1 MILTDFQIKA
11 EIERGTL
18 KISPFDESLINPSSI
33 DVRLGNTFSVVVPKY
48 IAVDPTDHT
57 SFTTTEVAANLYTLK
72 PGHMVLSYLQEYIT
86 LPKDIS
92 AKLLGRSSLGRLGL
106 DNSSCSGWIDP
117 QFSGSIVVELFNHS
131 QHPILLKAGMGIGQ
145 LVFFKHCPAEVG
157 YLDKKTSKYGNQ
169 IGCQGSKGVN

>member
-18 KISPFDESLINPSSI
+18 KIGPFDESLINPSSL
-33 DVRLGNTFSVVVPKY
+33 DVRLGPGFSEVTPTYVN
-48 IAVDPTDHT
+48 IDPTDPLT
-57 SFTTTEVAANLYTLK
+57 FKTVEVSRGSYVLK
-72 PGHMVLSYLQEYIT
+72 PGHMVLSTLAEHIT
-86 LPKDIS
+86 LPADIS

-131 QHPILLKAGMGIGQ
+131 KYPIVLTSGMGIGQ
-145 LVFFKHCPAEVG
+145 LIFFKHVPAALG
-157 YLDKKTSKYGNQ
+157 YLDKKTSKYSNQ
-169 IGCQGSKGVN
+169 SGCQGSKGV